1 MRTVLLFIF
10 ALFFNAIV
18 YSQNIPLI
26 LVEKSG
32 IVDMKTP
39 DDKLVS
45 LNFKINDEIP
55 SGVEIFTG
63 IHSQISIKIGESSYI
78 TANQLTRLVFDPVTS
93 KDGLNRIGAYLFDG
107 YVVVLS
113 KREGKVKNNILISFD
128 TGNVA
133 FENSGG
139 EIFFRAD
146 KGTVVKISSGFARV
160 KSKILNFYT
169 VGENEVCGI
178 NEHGKLIESDFFLRN
193 KINTVSNNMKEREI
207 ELLLNL
213 LSDGYTEEFG
223 RNDYGDYNKP

>member
-1 MRTVLLFIF
+1 MKTATVLIF
-10 ALFFNAIV
+10 ALFFNALL
-18 YSQNIPLI
+18 YSQGIPLI
-26 LVEKSG
+26 LVEKTG
-32 IVDMKTP
+32 IVDIKTP
-39 DDKLVS
+39 DNKLAPLDS
-45 LNFKINDEIP
+45 KINDQIP

-78 TANQLTRLVFDPVTS
+78 TANQLTHLVFDPVSS

-113 KREGKVKNNILISFD
+113 KREGKVKNKILISFD

-133 FENSGG
+133 FENSSG

-146 KGTVVKISSGFARV
+146 KGTIVKISSGFAQV

-169 VGENEVCGI
+169 VGKNEVCGI

-193 KINTVSNNMKEREI
+193 KINAASNNMKEREI

-213 LSDGYTEEFG
+213 LSGSYTEEFG
-223 RNDYGDYNKP
+223 RNDYGDYKKP

>member
-1 MRTVLLFIF
+1 MRTVSLFIF
-10 ALFFNAIV
+10 TLFFNAIV

-39 DDKLVS
+39 DDKLMP
-45 LNFKINDEIP
+45 LNLKINDEIP

-63 IHSQISIKIGESSYI
+63 IHSQISVKIGESSYI
-78 TANQLTRLVFDPVTS
+78 TANQLTRLIFDPVSS

-169 VGENEVCGI
+169 VGKNEVCGI

-193 KINTVSNNMKEREI
+193 KINTASNNMKEREI

-223 RNDYGDYNKP
+223 RNDYGDYNRP